1 MFYNVFVLKSKVQG
15 GDHDMQ
21 KPVDVICQHCADGSI
36 IPIKIRVQDDE
47 QVYNVYNIKS
57 YTAITSDKIMLPS
70 EVMITTDLM
79 RYDCKIEVFGIQ
91 KRIVLHYSKSRVQWY
106 VYF

>member
-15 GDHDMQ
+15 GDHDTQ

-91 KRIVLHYSKSRVQWY
+91 KRIVLHYSKSRVKWY